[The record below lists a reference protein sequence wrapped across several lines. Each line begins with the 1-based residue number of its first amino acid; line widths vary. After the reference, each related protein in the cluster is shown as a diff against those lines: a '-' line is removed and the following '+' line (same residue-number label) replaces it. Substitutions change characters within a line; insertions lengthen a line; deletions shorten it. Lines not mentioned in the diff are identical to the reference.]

1 MLGMGQGPIQFRK
14 EPIMKSIRVIAV
26 TLLTFLALATP
37 ALAAPAS
44 KGYKVGVIALVF
56 YGFSTF
62 VIVTQLI
69 PAIVTLHDIIKRLLK
84 RDTVPR

>member
-1 MLGMGQGPIQFRK
+1 
-14 EPIMKSIRVIAV
+14 MKYIRIIAM
-26 TLLTFLALATP
+26 TLISLVASTSWACAAT
-37 ALAAPAS
+37 AS
-44 KGYKVGVIALVF
+44 RGYKVGVIAIIF

-62 VIVTQLI
+62 VLVTQLI